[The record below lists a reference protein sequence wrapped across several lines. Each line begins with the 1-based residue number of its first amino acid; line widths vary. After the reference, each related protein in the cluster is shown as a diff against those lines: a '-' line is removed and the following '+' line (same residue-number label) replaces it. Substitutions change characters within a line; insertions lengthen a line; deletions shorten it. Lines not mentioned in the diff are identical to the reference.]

1 MSKLYDDLNEQMNFE
16 LESAYIYATM
26 SAYLDEQNMKGM
38 AHFIDRQVEEEM
50 EHAAKIKDFLQ
61 ETGYGVKYRPLDP
74 GDGKFDSILDV
85 FEKALAHEKVVT
97 ERIHTLAEAALEQK
111 ELRIYNLL
119 TWFVDEQIEEE
130 DTFSTLVERLERIN
144 GSWAG
149 LYYLD
154 KEMSKR
160 E

>member
-61 ETGYGVKYRPLDP
+61 AGYGLSTALDP
-74 GDGKFDSILDV
+74 ETENLIL
-85 FEKALAHEKVVT
+85 FGC
-97 ERIHTLAEAALEQK
+97 
-111 ELRIYNLL
+111 
-119 TWFVDEQIEEE
+119 F
-130 DTFSTLVERLERIN
+130 
-144 GSWAG
+144 
-149 LYYLD
+149 
-154 KEMSKR
+154 R
-160 E
+160 EGTCT